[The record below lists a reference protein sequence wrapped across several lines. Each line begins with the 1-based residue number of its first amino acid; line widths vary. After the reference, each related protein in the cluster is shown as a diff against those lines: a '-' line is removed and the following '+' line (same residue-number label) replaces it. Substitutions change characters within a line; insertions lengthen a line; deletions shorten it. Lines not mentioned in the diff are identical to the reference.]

1 MNTYNIEIESII
13 RSERKSISL
22 AVTDEARLVI
32 RAPLHVSDRY
42 IKDVV
47 RKKTGWIRKKIEEVK
62 NRKPVPV
69 KKFIQGE
76 AFLYLGR
83 SYPLLFGDKMGI
95 DVQITDNLVVCCGKT
110 LARDVLIHWYRERAM
125 EKISERCHHYSSMTA
140 LKPLSVKI
148 SNASKRW
155 GSCSSRGSINFAWR
169 LVMAPLEVID
179 YVVVHELTHLKE
191 LNHSKKFWNRV
202 ESVIPDY
209 RIRQKWLRDNGRSL
223 VV

>member
-1 MNTYNIEIESII
+1 MNPYNIEIESII
-13 RSERKSISL
+13 RSERQSISL
-22 AVTDEARLVI
+22 AVTDEALLVVRAPFHVSENYIQDVI
-32 RAPLHVSDRY
+32 R
-42 IKDVV
+42 
-47 RKKTGWIRKKIEEVK
+47 KKSGWIRKKVEEMK
-62 NRKPVPV
+62 NRKPFPV

-95 DVQITDNLVVCCGKT
+95 DVQITDNLVVCCGKSPV
-110 LARDVLIHWYRERAM
+110 RDVLIHWYRERAM
-125 EKISERCHHYSSMTA
+125 EKISERCEYYSCITG
-140 LKPLSVKI
+140 LNPLSVKI

-155 GSCSSRGSINFAWR
+155 GSCSSRGSINFTWR
-169 LVMAPLEVID
+169 LVMAPLDVID

-191 LNHSKKFWNRV
+191 LNHSKQFWNRV
-202 ESVIPDY
+202 RSIMPDY